1 MSRYFQMDKLSH
13 LVSDATF
20 KKLVE
25 RAELL
30 ILEGEG
36 EQRIWKN
43 LVPDLVAIDEGG
55 ILNDLIVL
63 HLCSYPHMECFV
75 NANNLS
81 RFFEKLEIVELKDCE
96 RLKSIFSNGNFNLC
110 RLKSIRLEDCLML
123 TSIFQPSTTQSL
135 EELEELT
142 IKDCNKLEH
151 IINDE
156 DGDSNQKSYNDLP
169 LFPKFKNFQ
178 IKGCNKLRVI
188 LPILSPG
195 GLPSLEKICICES
208 EQLEYIFDK
217 FQEEED
223 PILPS
228 LKEMKLC
235 GVPRLSGIF
244 REYEQLKS
252 SSIQKLLS
260 PLSRQKSNRIHQSPA
275 TCALSWA
282 HACCFPNKWRPAN
295 EETNLA
301 VSKHRPLDHT
311 NLMGLLVSKKWIET
325 VATIGRQLLHVVHI
339 KKMELADFSL
349 NSKSTLFTLSMAS
362 MILCEELTIS
372 KCDRL
377 KHLVTSDEDDY
388 KDQKKCSSIFP
399 NLKKLEIRE
408 CNDMEF
414 LFSSTISLEIKYLR
428 SWTIRDAPKLTHVV
442 GKYYHEDLLAN
453 QNQQNELYF
462 DLPALE
468 FLCFEGV
475 PNMISICVKNYYFL
489 VPPSLHTVS
498 LDNCGIISF
507 IDFDPLVEGRML
519 ELGNHKG
526 ITLVNLLLFVLL
538 YAS

>member
-1 MSRYFQMDKLSH
+1 MRTLKVFILDRYSYYPRIQVLSLANSLQSLKDIRTLILKNLELRDISILGNLLSLETLWFYDCSIIKLPIEFLKLKKLRSLEVEECEIEENNPFKVLEKCSQLEELTFVGNECDAKEEDAISQNRSLLTLDKYCISSDNLSDYFENHGSMSRCFQIDKLSH
-13 LVSDATF
+13 LVSYATF
-20 KKLVE
+20 KKLTE

-55 ILNDLIVL
+55 TLNDLIVF
-63 HLCSYPHMECFV
+63 HLCSYPHMECLV
-75 NANNLS
+75 NAKNLS

-110 RLKSIRLEDCLML
+110 RLKSIKLEDCPTL

-151 IINDE
+151 IIDDE
-156 DGDSNQKSYNDLP
+156 DGDSNQKGYNDLP

-195 GLPSLEKICICES
+195 DLPSLEKICIRES

-217 FQEEED
+217 FQEGED

-228 LKEMKLC
+228 LKEMELC
-235 GVPRLSGIF
+235 GVPRQSRIF

-252 SSIQKLLS
+252 SSMQKLSS
-260 PLSRQKSNRIHQSPA
+260 PLSRQKSNKIHQNPA

-282 HACCFPNKWRPAN
+282 HACYFLNKLRPAN

-325 VATIGRQLLHVVHI
+325 IATIGRQLLHVGHI

-372 KCDRL
+372 
-377 KHLVTSDEDDY
+377 
-388 KDQKKCSSIFP
+388 
-399 NLKKLEIRE
+399 
-408 CNDMEF
+408 
-414 LFSSTISLEIKYLR
+414 
-428 SWTIRDAPKLTHVV
+428 
-442 GKYYHEDLLAN
+442 
-453 QNQQNELYF
+453 
-462 DLPALE
+462 
-468 FLCFEGV
+468 
-475 PNMISICVKNYYFL
+475 
-489 VPPSLHTVS
+489 
-498 LDNCGIISF
+498 
-507 IDFDPLVEGRML
+507 
-519 ELGNHKG
+519 
-526 ITLVNLLLFVLL
+526 
-538 YAS
+538 